1 LSAYARINKNGLIA
15 IRLFEDDELTSVRL
29 ASTDDE
35 VFAVSTSGKAIRF
48 PITNVRSMGRGARGV
63 KAMTLRPD
71 DFVVGME
78 LARDAQDVLVI
89 TEKGF
94 GKRTPIT
101 EFRSQSR
108 GGKGLIASKVT
119 DRVGQIVAMR
129 IVDVDDDIMI
139 MTESGIVIRTDS
151 QYISRV
157 GRNTQWVKVIR
168 IEEGDRVATVAKLKR
183 EETDETEED
192 TDLVSEENVVES
204 DASEEVEE

>member
-1 LSAYARINKNGLIA
+1 
-15 IRLFEDDELTSVRL
+15 
-29 ASTDDE
+29 
-35 VFAVSTSGKAIRF
+35 
-48 PITNVRSMGRGARGV
+48 MGRGARGV

-94 GKRTPIT
+94 GKRTPMT

-119 DRVGQIVAMR
+119 ERVGQIVAMR

-157 GRNTQWVKVIR
+157 GRNTQGVKVIR

-183 EETDETEED
+183 EETDEMED
-192 TDLVSEENVVES
+192 DADLVSEENEVVL
-204 DASEEVEE
+204 DASEEAEE